1 VTTRDKAILGV
12 VAAIVVI
19 GAYWF
24 LLLAPVRKQGTDVD
38 KQVITQRKS
47 LDQAQSVLG
56 ASRAA
61 RATYAVDY
69 ATVARLGKAVPVDD
83 DVPSLVYEL
92 QSASDHSQIDFRSI
106 KLLASDSSGGS
117 TAGSSAGGSQ
127 SGSASGG
134 GAKAGA
140 SGGSG
145 GGSQS
150 GGGSGSSGSGSSGS
164 QGGAGSASASG
175 SQSGAGSGS
184 QSGGGSGSSGSGS
197 SGSQSGSAGSG
208 SSGSGSSGS
217 QSGSQSGSTG
227 SGAQSGAS
235 GSAPATQAAAA
246 ALPPG
251 ATVGPAGFPTMPF
264 SFTFEGDF
272 FRLSDFFRK
281 LERFI
286 RAEPGRLKVNGRLL
300 TIDGIALTTSDE
312 GFPKVTASIVATAY
326 LLPDAQGL
334 LGGATPAGPGP
345 AAPSGGAT
353 SGGAAAT
360 SGASPSPTPAAAT
373 ATAP

>member
-12 VAAIVVI
+12 VVAIVAI

-24 LLLAPVRKQGTDVD
+24 LLLAPQRKQGADLD
-38 KQVITQRKS
+38 KQVSTQRQS
-47 LDQAQSVLG
+47 LDQAQSVLN

-61 RATYAVDY
+61 RATYAADY

-92 QSASDHSQIDFRSI
+92 QSASNHSRVDFRSI
-106 KLLASDSSGGS
+106 KLLASDSPGASGAGSGASGSASKAAASGGTQGGSGSKAGASGGS
-117 TAGSSAGGSQ
+117 QSGGSSASKSQTGSAGSGSGSGASGSQSGSAAGGSQGGSGSGSQGGGSAGGSQ
-127 SGSASGG
+127 SG
-134 GAKAGA
+134 
-140 SGGSG
+140 GSG
-145 GGSQS
+145 N
-150 GGGSGSSGSGSSGS
+150 
-164 QGGAGSASASG
+164 
-175 SQSGAGSGS
+175 
-184 QSGGGSGSSGSGS
+184 
-197 SGSQSGSAGSG
+197 
-208 SSGSGSSGS
+208 
-217 QSGSQSGSTG
+217 
-227 SGAQSGAS
+227 
-235 GSAPATQAAAA
+235 APANQAAAA

-286 RAEPGRLKVNGRLL
+286 LAEPNRLKVNGRLL
-300 TIDGIALTTSDE
+300 TIDGIALTPSDE
-312 GFPKVTASIVATAY
+312 GFPNVTASIVATAY

-334 LGGATPAGPGP
+334 LGGATPAGPG
-345 AAPSGGAT
+345 SGAT
-353 SGGAAAT
+353 SGGTAGGGAAAT
-360 SGASPSPTPAAAT
+360 AGAAPSPTPAAAA